1 MKLVIQD
8 KQEGKYA
15 EVDVTFFAI
24 RELSRNK
31 RSTLNLLIKKT
42 SKLKAVSTFSRNSP
56 NKINHYHLC
65 FLNFENGRICSHC
78 QIVLHGQTAI
88 FWGMGKIFSCP
99 PRRKNSGLAMGDQLL
114 EHSCASFFTTHFSY
128 QKVAYEFIFYINSY
142 TRIIILNLIINN
154 QCALSSMPHMNGIR
168 S

>member
-15 EVDVTFFAI
+15 EVHVKFFAI

-31 RSTLNLLIKKT
+31 RSTLNSLIKKS

-56 NKINHYHLC
+56 NEINHYHLC

-88 FWGMGKIFSCP
+88 FWGDGKNIFLSP
-99 PRRKNSGLAMGDQLL
+99 KKKKQWFGYGRLVARALL
-114 EHSCASFFTTHFSY
+114 CKFVHHTFL
-128 QKVAYEFIFYINSY
+128 
-142 TRIIILNLIINN
+142 ILE
-154 QCALSSMPHMNGIR
+154 SSL
-168 S
+168 